1 GDLCAEAIRLARI
14 LRELMPA
21 EAENLGLLALMLLQD
36 SRRLSRIGS
45 GKQLIPLE
53 EQDRSVWDTKEI
65 DEGLALVEKALRM
78 GRGRVGPYQL
88 QAAIGALHAQAK
100 TAAETDWKEIAALY
114 GELLRIMPTPV
125 VALNRA
131 VAVAMSEGLE
141 EGLALLEQSGASGK
155 LD

>member
-1 GDLCAEAIRLARI
+1 YLVFNEGYAASAGDDLIRGDLCAEAIRLARI

-125 VALNRA
+125 VA
-131 VAVAMSEGLE
+131 
-141 EGLALLEQSGASGK
+141 
-155 LD
+155 